1 MKTFT
6 FDDLIQLE
14 RARYAAER
22 AIKNWIELHPEETD
36 ALDTIALE
44 YLSSAKDLINK
55 E

>member
-14 RARYAAER
+14 RARYAAEC
-22 AIKNWIELHPEETD
+22 AIKNWIEMHPEEKD
-36 ALDTIALE
+36 ALDIIALE
-44 YLSSAKDLINK
+44 YLNSAKELINK